1 MLTLREVSKSFM
13 AGTADTVRALDRVN
27 LVLQPGDFVTVIGS
41 NGAGKS
47 TLLNVI
53 AGLVPPSA
61 GRIELDGADITL
73 APVHRRSALIGRVAQ
88 NPLESTCA
96 SMSIAENLAMAARR
110 GSARGLRRAVTATRA
125 EAFRRRLASVGL
137 GLEQRI
143 DARVG
148 TLSGGQRQA
157 IALLMATSAAPRLLL
172 LDEHLAN
179 LDPRTAGL
187 VMALT
192 GRLVAE
198 AALTTLMV
206 THNLAEAIR
215 WGDRLI
221 MMHEGRIAFEVRG
234 ADKAALSV
242 GELIDRFHAA
252 VGAELVEDR
261 VLLNGTANHAN
272 HANVWPPP

>member
-1 MLTLREVSKSFM
+1 MLALREVSKTFV
-13 AGTADTVRALDRVN
+13 AGTADAVRALDRVS
-27 LVLQPGDFVTVIGS
+27 LVLEPGDFVTIIGS

-47 TLLNVI
+47 TLLNAI
-53 AGLVPPSA
+53 GGLVSPDS
-61 GRIELDGADITL
+61 GRIELDGADITF
-73 APVHRRSALIGRVAQ
+73 APAHRRGALIGRVAQ

-110 GSARGLRRAVTATRA
+110 GGTRGLRRAVTAARA
-125 EAFRRRLASVGL
+125 EKFRRQLASVGL

-157 IALLMATSAAPRLLL
+157 IALLMATGGGPRLLL

-179 LDPRTAGL
+179 LDPRTANV

-192 GRLVAE
+192 GRLIAD

-206 THNLAEAIR
+206 THNMAEAIR
-215 WGDRLI
+215 WGNRLI
-221 MMHEGRIAFEVRG
+221 MMHAGRIAFEVRG
-234 ADKAALSV
+234 DEKAALTIS
-242 GELIDRFHAA
+242 GLIDRFHAA
-252 VGAELVEDR
+252 VGADLVEDR
-261 VLLNGTANHAN
+261 VLLEG
-272 HANVWPPP
+272 NV